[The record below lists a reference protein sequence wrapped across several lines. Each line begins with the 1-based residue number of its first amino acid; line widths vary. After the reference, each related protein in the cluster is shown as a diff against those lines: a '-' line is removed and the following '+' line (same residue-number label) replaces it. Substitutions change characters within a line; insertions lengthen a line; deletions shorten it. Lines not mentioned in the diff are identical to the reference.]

1 MRPRSPPISKAE
13 TTITSPRHTDHAFDS
28 LPVSLRVL
36 KRKTGHP
43 EAGRLDRV
51 SEKHSRSD
59 TGDGLD
65 GAIDGH
71 HSLARGADGQRRRG
85 ACAKDSANRCRREP
99 VGGTWPY

>member
-43 EAGRLDRV
+43 EAGRSDRV
-51 SEKHSRSD
+51 SENHNLKLAFERYYLAQIRHDLPS
-59 TGDGLD
+59 LD
-65 GAIDGH
+65 FG
-71 HSLARGADGQRRRG
+71 
-85 ACAKDSANRCRREP
+85 
-99 VGGTWPY
+99 W

>member
-43 EAGRLDRV
+43 EAGRSDRV
-51 SEKHSRSD
+51 SENHSPWTVRNH
-59 TGDGLD
+59 TL
-65 GAIDGH
+65 IEF
-71 HSLARGADGQRRRG
+71 RIQ
-85 ACAKDSANRCRREP
+85 
-99 VGGTWPY
+99 PYGEKSML